1 MMGLI
6 RNNTHLLV
14 ATTTFVMMV
23 GCFNPDRELITHDGS
38 HARLVED
45 NSEVER
51 LLSLQKTRD
60 DRVNEFWRDEHTS
73 EEGMKRVEDMQVNP
87 ELYAPGRKEF
97 LSKMYQQPGLSLPEK
112 TYARLLEYSGAHC
125 TPMPGYSTVYIRVRI
140 TSGPFVGHEG
150 WVCEDDVFRTFVMP

>member
-6 RNNTHLLV
+6 RNKTHLLV
-14 ATTTFVMMV
+14 ASTTFVMMV
-23 GCFNPDRELITHDGS
+23 GCYNPDRELITHDGS

-51 LLSLQKTRD
+51 LLSLEKTRD
-60 DRVNEFWRDEHTS
+60 DEVNEFWRDKHTS
-73 EEGMKRVEDMQVNP
+73 EEGIKRVEDMAVNP

-125 TPMPGYSTVYIRVRI
+125 NPVPGTSPVYIRVRI
-140 TSGPFVGHEG
+140 TSGPYLGHEG
-150 WVCEDDVFRTFVMP
+150 WVCEDDIFRTFVMP